1 MVGLTNDDPTTTPP
15 VYKQYHHIQ
24 YNRILPPSATA
35 TVRFPPSD
43 DLFRYVII
51 QKSFAS
57 AEAICLNEVKV
68 FLRGMYALINLFLAD
83 RTARSMISYW
93 HVDVR
98 GVYPYKAN
106 DQTSPNFHSPPAPSP
121 FSFPSPFLSPSVPFS
136 SLALS
141 IYPSVFLSLNPARQ
155 SG

>member
-1 MVGLTNDDPTTTPP
+1 MSYFVVGLTNDDPTTTPP

-98 GVYPYKAN
+98 GVYPLKPMIKR
-106 DQTSPNFHSPPAPSP
+106 SPISIPLRPLLNCRSLF
-121 FSFPSPFLSPSVPFS
+121 PFLPLPSLFP
-136 SLALS
+136 
-141 IYPSVFLSLNPARQ
+141 P
-155 SG
+155 